1 MRKLLII
8 TEEESAKKFL
18 DTYLPRY
25 ISEKHNGWTRG
36 RDYIVHT
43 VSFKGKGE
51 LLKKLRKVIP
61 NSGYDGLLI
70 LMDQDEDDCKQAKNK
85 LKIALG
91 NCKYPVKFRI
101 ACHELET
108 FYLGDLDSL
117 EKSLKKRISTGRKS
131 PDSITNPSRHIGGY
145 CNYSKT
151 ELAIRM
157 GNRISHHTTS
167 VSFQMLQNAVD
178 ELLSC

>member
-1 MRKLLII
+1 MKKLLII

-36 RDYIVHT
+36 RDYLIKT
-43 VSFKGKGE
+43 ISFKGKGE

-61 NSGYDGLLI
+61 TSNCDGLI
-70 LMDQDEDDCKQAKNK
+70 VLMDQDDEDCKQVKNK
-85 LKIALG
+85 LRIALG

-101 ACHELET
+101 ACHELEA

-131 PDSITNPSRHIGGY
+131 PDLITNPSRHIGGY

-151 ELAIRM
+151 ELAIKM
-157 GNRISHHTTS
+157 GNRISHQATS
-167 VSFQMLQNAVD
+167 VSFRMLQSAVD
-178 ELLSC
+178 EMLSR